1 MKRNYKRTI
10 LAFLLVIGM
19 IFSLSSC
26 VVVKES
32 EDVWSSAKFTADST
46 VGNGSKTIT
55 VLVKAEEKSVTFTL
69 HTDKEN
75 LADALLEHDL
85 IQGEQGPYGLYV
97 KSVNGMVADYAIN
110 QSFWSL
116 SQNGETMQTGISG
129 VQIADGEQY
138 ELIYT
143 K

>member
-1 MKRNYKRTI
+1 MKQTI
-10 LAFLLVIGM
+10 SLLLVVGIL
-19 IFSLSSC
+19 LSMTSC
-26 VVVKES
+26 VVLKES

-46 VGNGSKTIT
+46 VGSGSKTIT
-55 VLVKAEEKSVTFTL
+55 VLVQAEEKSVTFTL

-75 LADALLEHDL
+75 LADALLEHEL

-97 KSVNGMVADYAIN
+97 KSVNGIVADYAIN
-110 QSFWSL
+110 QSFWAL
-116 SQNGETMQTGISG
+116 SQNGETLQTGVSG